1 MTYNFKSTIDD
12 YMLQWFTAF
21 YTGRTEIAENLL
33 AAVKRHDR
41 FSKSWE
47 IRVAEWEIR
56 VAEAETFVSEVEA
69 IPSDRL
75 IHFWNE
81 MKSDLEAFPHEC
93 NPHPCAIC
101 SEKAALLTMGAFTTE
116 TYQDAIHH
124 ASQWIRLYEDDIVGR
139 ALHATAL
146 YTLGV
151 GSIEL
156 STNALNS
163 AKAVEQST
171 QDSTPIGT
179 VGYFTRALE
188 ELQVATRLIQDLPD
202 DKVYFAKYIRPK
214 APDFYKQLKQV
225 EFTQDLDP
233 LDIGTPKEEDL
244 SDFDPL
250 AIPADDFRRML
261 KQLTAQ
267 TLRKLN
273 RHEEALSLLQEI
285 LQEARNL
292 NDKEAIASLL
302 VTLSGTLLE
311 IHRYQEALPILYEA
325 LAHNSDDKE
334 IIFLLLSGLS
344 VTLRELNRHE
354 EALPLLQEVLQEARN
369 SGNESQVNSLRAMLA
384 ETLLKLDRHEEALPL
399 FQEVLQEAR
408 NSGNESQVNSLR
420 ARLVVMLLKLD
431 REEEALPLLRESLE
445 YEKTLKKIES

>member
-1 MTYNFKSTIDD
+1 MF
-12 YMLQWFTAF
+12 QWFTAF

-41 FSKSWE
+41 LSKS
-47 IRVAEWEIR
+47 WEIR

-179 VGYFTRALE
+179 VDCFTRALE
-188 ELQVATRLIQDLPD
+188 ELQVAIRLIQDLPD

-214 APDFYKQLKQV
+214 ASDFYKQLKQV

-250 AIPADDFRRML
+250 AIPADDFRGML

-267 TLRKLN
+267 TLRELN
-273 RHEEALSLLQEI
+273 RHEEALSLLRET
-285 LQEARNL
+285 LQEARNS
-292 NDKEAIASLL
+292 NRKEAIASLL
-302 VTLSGTLLE
+302 FTLSVTLLE
-311 IHRYQEALPILYEA
+311 LNRYQEALPVLQEA
-325 LAHNSDDKE
+325 LQAHGSDNAE
-334 IIFLLLSGLS
+334 ATVLLRCLLF
-344 VTLRELNRHE
+344 VVLRELNRHE
-354 EALPLLQEVLQEARN
+354 EALPLLQEALQGARDLDNTEDITSVLFALSQTLRELNRHEEALSLLQEALQDARN
-369 SGNESQVNSLRAMLA
+369 SGNESQVNSLRVMLA
-384 ETLLKLDRHEEALPL
+384 ETLM
-399 FQEVLQEAR
+399 
-408 NSGNESQVNSLR
+408 N
-420 ARLVVMLLKLD
+420 LD
-431 REEEALPLLRESLE
+431 REEEAFPLLRESLE
-445 YEKTLKKIES
+445 YEMTLKKIES